1 MIQEKSSPRSRAI
14 YIDIDD
20 VLSHTIAALDDL
32 LHQHHDRRVPYES
45 IKQFDLGISFD
56 LKADELRTF
65 LDLAHEPQII
75 KAILPVEGA
84 VAGLEHWSK
93 AGYEVR
99 LLTGRPPTTE
109 AATRHWLETHGVP
122 HASLTFVDKYGRAGG
137 WTEDTPTLTLSDIA
151 TMEFC
156 LAVEDSLEVAAFIAE
171 NLDIDVALVD
181 HPWNRATEHLPSH
194 VRDRLIRC
202 HSWPEIIERFPQP

>member
-45 IKQFDLGISFD
+45 IKQFDLGISFG

-109 AATRHWLETHGVP
+109 VATRHWLETHGVP

-181 HPWNRATEHLPSH
+181 HPWNRATEHL
-194 VRDRLIRC
+194 
-202 HSWPEIIERFPQP
+202 